1 LDEIDL
7 KSSTSKIRSR
17 LRAPNPTMI
26 PIFFLKIRNEL
37 LLHFTN
43 RTNRLKI
50 QSQSSV
56 VGDVVCSR
64 GKLDWKTGLNG

>member
-26 PIFFLKIRNEL
+26 PIFFLKIKVLGLMVRV
-37 LLHFTN
+37 
-43 RTNRLKI
+43 RM
-50 QSQSSV
+50 V
-56 VGDVVCSR
+56 V
-64 GKLDWKTGLNG
+64 